1 MAQRTILS
9 SMAIVVWAWVVGHSS
24 NMALWHHVHM
34 APLHTSLSRTL
45 PSEGLVTQQD
55 IKASKYNIDASKYNK
70 YQSLNIKWN
79 IRIVRPQNTK
89 AHRDVRSQYIK
100 KVFFFGEKQSSPKTK
115 KNMSTWK
122 RILCKL
128 HDKRTFQHWKNQIF
142 LILSR
147 LAIVSKI
154 HGHCQNKDTHAF
166 TDDGICWWKHW
177 CCFWF

>member
-1 MAQRTILS
+1 M
-9 SMAIVVWAWVVGHSS
+9 VVGQSSNMALWQYGTVAIWHSS
-24 NMALWHHVHM
+24 NMALRHHVHM

-100 KVFFFGEKQSSPKTK
+100 KVFFLA
-115 KNMSTWK
+115 KN
-122 RILCKL
+122 
-128 HDKRTFQHWKNQIF
+128 
-142 LILSR
+142 
-147 LAIVSKI
+147 KI
-154 HGHCQNKDTHAF
+154 HLKQRKICQPEKESYANCMTKGHFSIEKIKSSLF
-166 TDDGICWWKHW
+166 
-177 CCFWF
+177 